1 MQLSSV
7 SKMKNGQRYIYLGQQ
22 KKRYAENGGFTNNFK
37 GKKLNTVVHQLN
49 KELYSQVQRKQD
61 TVVRPSVTI

>member
-1 MQLSSV
+1 MRLSSV

-22 KKRYAENGGFTNNFK
+22 KKRYTENRGFTNNFK

-49 KELYSQVQRKQD
+49 KEL
-61 TVVRPSVTI
+61 